1 MVGAT
6 MPEQRVQFGSKII
19 SSPDLDWET
28 ILALSKIIKKFAKWD
43 PQEKK
48 WIATWR
54 LFPNRKVVIEGLQ
67 KFVERGNDLLKG
79 YIEGLLQLI
88 EKLVDNV
95 PAYFERDG
103 YIELAVLNCDPFE
116 LLKNLRSKFDANL
129 GLKIKSQEIES
140 VGEIEIPF
148 LMIDIGKLALANTNL
163 EKLLK
168 PYINCFKKESI
179 QILQKVT
186 SKVTKIPSAFIKPRD
201 SKHIV
206 VYLPSNT
213 GEGII
218 NKIVQLGVI
227 TYYTTSLREGKVKK
241 EARYYKLYRNRTGI
255 TIILPNY
262 ALGKTIRILE
272 ESGYL
277 VDLHESLKIAGSVEV
292 NGKFELFDYQK
303 EALQRWISN
312 NFWGTIAIP
321 TGGGKTFIGLAAIN
335 QVKKPAIVFVP
346 NLWLLYQW
354 IDRINEYLG
363 VPKPKIGILGGGEKK
378 ISEITVSTYQTGYKR
393 INEISDKF
401 DLVIFDEAHHVPA
414 TTFKNIA
421 LYMRATNR
429 LALSATP
436 KRADNNEI
444 LLFKLAGKIVY
455 EIDYKELV
463 KRGVVAPLIY
473 RKILVE
479 LPEPLIKE
487 YNKIRKKLNFA
498 RDDIE
503 KTQIL
508 NKLIELSRDNP
519 NKLEVIREVIR
530 KHPDEKFF
538 IFAGSIAF
546 AKEIER
552 ELKTITRVALL
563 TSETKKS
570 EEKRIIKSF
579 INNIIKAL
587 ILVKK
592 GEEGVD
598 IGDASVAII
607 TGGSKQKREIIQR
620 IGRVLRGG
628 ENKLAWVYEIVT
640 KNTIEEQLSK
650 SRGIEKLIRGL
661 ESFVKRKYGV
671 EPIKVIYW
679 NKKFGKKL
687 E

>member
-19 SSPDLDWET
+19 SSPNLNWET
-28 ILALSKIIKKFAKWD
+28 IFALSKIIKKIAKWD
-43 PQEKK
+43 PQEIK
-48 WIATWR
+48 WVATWR
-54 LFPNRKVVIEGLQ
+54 VFSNHEIVIKEL
-67 KFVERGNDLLKG
+67 KNLAEKNDNLLKK
-79 YIEGLLQLI
+79 YIEDLVKLI
-88 EKLVDNV
+88 EKLVDKV
-95 PAYFERDG
+95 PAYFEG
-103 YIELAVLNCDPFE
+103 NGLIELLVVNCDPFE
-116 LLKNLRSKFDANL
+116 LLKNLRIRTDAKL
-129 GLKIKSQEIES
+129 GLKIKNLNIES

-148 LMIDIGKLALANTNL
+148 ITIDKEKLTSKKINL
-163 EKLLK
+163 EELLK
-168 PYINCFKKESI
+168 PYTNCFKKGSI
-179 QILQKVT
+179 QVLQKFT
-186 SKVTKIPSAFIKPRD
+186 SETTKLLSAFIKPRD
-201 SKHIV
+201 SRYIA
-206 VYLPSNT
+206 VYLPPNT
-213 GEGII
+213 SENII
-218 NKIVQLGVI
+218 NRIVQLGVI
-227 TYYTTSLREGKVKK
+227 TYYTSTLREGKVKK
-241 EARYYKLYRNRTGI
+241 EARYYKLYRNKTSI

-262 ALGKTIRILE
+262 ALGKITKILKE
-272 ESGYL
+272 NGYR
-277 VDLHESLKIAGSVEV
+277 VNLHESLKTTRTSKV

-303 EALQRWISN
+303 EALRRWIN
-312 NFWGTIAIP
+312 NDFWGTIAIP

-354 IDRINEYLG
+354 IDRISEYLG
-363 VPKPKIGILGGGEKK
+363 VPKPKIGVLGGGEKK
-378 ISEITVSTYQTGYKR
+378 ISEITVSTYQTGYKK
-393 INEISDKF
+393 IDEISDKF

-421 LYMRATNR
+421 LYMRATSR

-473 RKILVE
+473 RKIFVE
-479 LPEPLIKE
+479 LPENLVKE
-487 YNKIRKKLNFA
+487 YNRIKKRLNFVK
-498 RDDIE
+498 DELE

-508 NKLIELSRDNP
+508 NKLIELARDNP
-519 NKLEVIREVIR
+519 NKLEVIREIIK
-530 KHPDEKFF
+530 KHSNEKFF
-538 IFAGSIAF
+538 IFSGSISF
-546 AKEIER
+546 AKEIEK

-563 TSETKKS
+563 TSETRKS
-570 EEKRIIKSF
+570 EEKRIIKGF
-579 INNIIKAL
+579 INNIIRAL

-640 KNTIEEQLSK
+640 KDTIEEQLSR
-650 SRGIEKLIRGL
+650 SRGIEKLIKGI
-661 ESFVKRKYGV
+661 ESFLKKKYAV
-671 EPIKVIYW
+671 EPIKVIHW

-687 E
+687 